1 MKPRW
6 CEEARGAALAFEYSV
21 DVLFAVGDIVCS
33 NTECW
38 LDLLRS
44 VALNHSPNILCSV
57 GATVCSQIRSIPFS
71 VLEQASLSRTPS
83 SLENKFTHWLN
94 WGGEVKY
101 WPVALRSD
109 LVRTRSSRT
118 GGRLQR
124 GRDLKMGRFHLK
136 NPLRSILRFSKQGTV
151 WRTFSSISSH
161 GSRSIC
167 WSRLV
172 PVKLCQCFIWECHWT
187 TERQSCAVVPRNLCK
202 VFTGQNS
209 SGMRSKLKCC
219 GSAVLKVPKC
229 WGLSSSWSSSE

>member
-1 MKPRW
+1 MLTW
-6 CEEARGAALAFEYSV
+6 LVEICCFEPFSKYPVFGWRHCLLTDQV
-21 DVLFAVGDIVCS
+21 D
-33 NTECW
+33 T
-38 LDLLRS
+38 
-44 VALNHSPNILCSV
+44 ILC
-57 GATVCSQIRSIPFS
+57 F
-71 VLEQASLSRTPS
+71 RTGFFVEDTFKS
-83 SLENKFTHWLN
+83 GNKFTHWLN